1 MSDQSVDLM
10 NMLGGADFKVG
21 GLKILIAVFFL
32 GIAIYSM
39 VTINKI
45 KKNKPETQKTKNAMM
60 WLLFL
65 VSLIA
70 FLGVGG
76 WGVLDMMKKD
86 E

>member
-1 MSDQSVDLM
+1 MSNQNFDLM
-10 NMLGGADFKVG
+10 NMLGGGDYKVG
-21 GLKILIAVFFL
+21 GFKILIAVLFL
-32 GIAIYSM
+32 GVAIYSM

-60 WLLFL
+60 WLLFV
-65 VSLIA
+65 VSLVTC
-70 FLGVGG
+70 LGVGG